1 VEILYNTDNVRKRI
15 FNEVFELSDVFFDI
29 ETKRDGNALIISIKG
44 RLVFPEADRAEG
56 TIIQA
61 INQNNVNV
69 IFDFTGCEFIASSG
83 YAIFIR
89 IKKECDEKGLK
100 VVFARCS
107 DNVRR
112 GFFVIGYQKIVQ
124 FFDTLEGAKNSFTI

>member
-1 VEILYNTDNVRKRI
+1 MSE
-15 FNEVFELSDVFFDI
+15 VFFDI
-29 ETKRDGNALIISIKG
+29 NTNRDGNTLVVSIKG

-61 INQNNVNV
+61 IEQNRVNV
-69 IFDFTGCEFIASSG
+69 IFDFSGCEFIASSG

-100 VVFARCS
+100 AAFGQCS
-107 DNVRR
+107 ANVRR

-124 FFDTLEGAKNSFTI
+124 FFDSLEEAKKSLNG